1 VPITTHRLLLWL
13 FLLDLV
19 LLDVYSIPT
28 LYPELAELDF
38 DVDGDGVDSSPDA
51 GSEKADPRR

>member
-1 VPITTHRLLLWL
+1 
-13 FLLDLV
+13 LLDLA
-19 LLDVYSIPT
+19 LLGVYSIPT

-38 DVDGDGVDSSPDA
+38 DVDGDGDGVDSSPDA

>member
-1 VPITTHRLLLWL
+1 LWL